1 MEVIIRSKSLKSL
14 VTKVVKGLAF
24 LALSRRRAYPICD
37 INDDNDDG
45 RSDEEVTTSVPKGH
59 FAVIAMK
66 GGDDDEEEEKRRFMV
81 ELDYLNDPAFLKLL
95 EMAKE
100 EYGFQHKG
108 ALALPCTPQQL
119 RNILHNHQL

>member
-1 MEVIIRSKSLKSL
+1 MEVIIRRKSLKSL

-24 LALSRRRAYPICD
+24 LALSKRAYPITD
-37 INDDNDDG
+37 IDDD
-45 RSDEEVTTSVPKGH
+45 SDEEIVTSVPEGH
-59 FAVIAMK
+59 FAVIAME
-66 GGDDDEEEEKRRFMV
+66 GGDEEEKKRFMI
-81 ELDYLNDPAFLKLL
+81 ELNYLTDPAFLKLL

-119 RNILHNHQL
+119 RNVLHNHQL

>member
-1 MEVIIRSKSLKSL
+1 MEVIIRRKSLKSL

-37 INDDNDDG
+37 IDDDDEG
-45 RSDEEVTTSVPKGH
+45 RNDEEVATSALEGH

-66 GGDDDEEEEKRRFMV
+66 GGDDEEEEKRRFMV

-119 RNILHNHQL
+119 GNILHNHHHL